1 MADFVA
7 ANLCKENVRSQRF
20 AVTQEAFLLARKIQG
35 ARRYGGDRSTF
46 SALNI
51 DVQRRAATRL
61 HVTLTIPSVSGR
73 RQVVAELGS
82 CAQFFKKQAFQRC
95 RTVSSGDETSSPG
108 SDEILLSS
116 DTDVSEQEM
125 YQQPGTSDDGS
136 NFAEARKYLLG
147 FRKAAFA
154 WTTPS
159 TCQGLNALPF
169 GARCSAP
176 AAPKNGMA
184 KLVASN
190 RYKASE
196 QSDPAILQSRGGTEQ
211 FRSGQA
217 TAAAASAPARP
228 PGEFFASS
236 AGCASPSPP
245 STPALLRRV
254 SGTTPAS
261 PHGDL
266 RCSIQSLLNKVCPEN
281 VHTIAEKIA
290 KVQLCGAHELDII
303 IQLIFNKA
311 LAEPHYCET
320 YADLVI
326 DLKTAFPQFPAREG
340 CVKNRP
346 VSFKVALLE
355 ELFKQFD
362 TALQP
367 QPLGDAD
374 TAADVRRQSKD
385 RVCANMKFLGHLFLR
400 QLLSAKVV
408 GSVCRELVLCDG
420 GRSEMPHELALECA
434 VELLMAIGF
443 TLEALP
449 HGQPVVEE
457 VFHRLKTIKGAQ
469 GPDGK
474 LIYSKRI
481 QFMIQDLQDARSAGW
496 SKKSFKASAKTKEE
510 IRLDQE
516 RDLRQGMLGR
526 TCSGKLVLAGRRP
539 DF

>member
-116 DTDVSEQEM
+116 DTDVSEQEL
-125 YQQPGTSDDGS
+125 YQQPVTSDDGS
-136 NFAEARKYLLG
+136 SYAEARKYLLG
-147 FRKAAFA
+147 FRNTAFA
-154 WTTPS
+154 WTTPLV
-159 TCQGLNALPF
+159 CQGLNALPF
-169 GARCSAP
+169 GDRCAAP
-176 AAPKNGMA
+176 VAPKNGKA
-184 KLVASN
+184 KFVASN
-190 RYKASE
+190 RCKDAE
-196 QSDPAILQSRGGTEQ
+196 QSDPAMLQSHGDTEQ

-217 TAAAASAPARP
+217 TAAPASAPAKP
-228 PGEFFASS
+228 PGQFFASGS
-236 AGCASPSPP
+236 ASLSPP

-254 SGTTPAS
+254 SGMTPARQED
-261 PHGDL
+261 DL
-266 RCSIQSLLNKVCPEN
+266 RRSIQSLLNKICPEN